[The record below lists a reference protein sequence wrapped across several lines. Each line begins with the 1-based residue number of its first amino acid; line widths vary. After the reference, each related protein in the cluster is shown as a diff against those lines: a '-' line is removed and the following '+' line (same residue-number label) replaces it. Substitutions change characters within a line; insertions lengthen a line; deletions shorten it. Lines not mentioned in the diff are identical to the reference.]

1 MWRNFTDDDVWC
13 CLKFHA
19 LWMLN
24 KTKDAGNVKNDGNEA
39 IKFQKVHLTNLH
51 DFYVITFVHI
61 RWYD

>member
-1 MWRNFTDDDVWC
+1 
-13 CLKFHA
+13 
-19 LWMLN
+19 MLN

-61 RWYD
+61 R